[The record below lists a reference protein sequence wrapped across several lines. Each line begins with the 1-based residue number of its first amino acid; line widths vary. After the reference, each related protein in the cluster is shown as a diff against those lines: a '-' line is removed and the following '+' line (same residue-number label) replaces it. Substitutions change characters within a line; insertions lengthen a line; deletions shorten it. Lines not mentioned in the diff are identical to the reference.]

1 MTNRV
6 YNIDLKSLR
15 LNLYPTAD
23 NIGDVTA
30 NIENWIRSSYDTMR
44 MAAINTR
51 NQSHASLVQLGLK
64 DLADANFSPL
74 VIGYFDEEFTITT
87 EFEDTLNMHDVHLL
101 NLKVTVTPVGADNP
115 QAFEILNKLDV
126 SGTFAIEPTYRV
138 TGY

>member
-6 YNIDLKSLR
+6 YNIDLKALR

-30 NIENWIRSSYDTMR
+30 RIENWIRSTYNVMR
-44 MAAINTR
+44 VAAINIQ
-51 NQSHASLVQLGLK
+51 NQSYLSLVQLGLK
-64 DLADANFSPL
+64 DIADTTFPPL
-74 VIGYFDEEFTITT
+74 VVGYFDEEFTITT

-101 NLKVTVTPVGADNP
+101 NLKVTVTPLGADNP